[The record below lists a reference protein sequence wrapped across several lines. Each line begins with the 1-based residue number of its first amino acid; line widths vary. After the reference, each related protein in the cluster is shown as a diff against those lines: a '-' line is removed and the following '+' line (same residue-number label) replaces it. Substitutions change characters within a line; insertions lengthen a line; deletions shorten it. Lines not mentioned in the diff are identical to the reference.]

1 VTIRNN
7 YNAVVP
13 GATVVVQVQF
23 RRGSSWSTA
32 SNLTGTTNA
41 SGTLQL
47 DSGLYRS
54 SGGSRADEIRFEVL
68 SVTSPGLTWQSS
80 TTSVGATRP
89 N

>member
-7 YNAVVP
+7 YNAAVS
-13 GATVVVQVQF
+13 GATVVVQVRF
-23 RRGSSWSTA
+23 RRGSTWSTA

-41 SGTLQL
+41 TGTLLL

-54 SGGSRADEIRFEVL
+54 SGGEQTDEIRFQVL
-68 SVTSPGLTWQSS
+68 SVTAPGLSWQAN